1 MIGPHTLHM
10 QRPRAPADSLPMA
23 RRTCLWRRIAT
34 GALALW
40 VAALMGLPATADS
53 SLSVF
58 ASAHYH
64 IHTDLSRRQTVP
76 FGRHMDLLFD
86 QYERRFRRL
95 RDQNAAEPDSGN
107 PVYLLSTEQRYHSFL
122 HQLGIAAQNSGGM
135 FFVTREHHGVATWA
149 DGRNRATTRRTLQHE
164 GFHQFAF
171 DHFGRRL
178 PPWMN
183 EGLAQYFEDAV
194 LLERGFELGLAD
206 PDRITLI
213 RTALGDGSALPLA
226 SLFQLRGSDW
236 HQTLTTDESRAGL
249 LYAQAWSLVYYLI
262 HGEHGAYQPA
272 FESYLGLLGEGLEH
286 DDAFTRAFGKNA
298 KQKIE
303 SGWKRF
309 AAKQLP
315 DAVTVAAGRLA
326 FLAEALA
333 YKASRRESL
342 PRDLD
347 KLQVDLRT
355 RGFAITRTVQQ
366 LQLTYSADQPEL
378 FTYTRPGGQ
387 VSRFELLEPSGYGL
401 PPRITAPG
409 LTPEPN
415 IIWQRD
421 GSGDLTYDIVYR

>member
-1 MIGPHTLHM
+1 MARHIRHLRKIAAHTL
-10 QRPRAPADSLPMA
+10 
-23 RRTCLWRRIAT
+23 
-34 GALALW
+34 ALGI
-40 VAALMGLPATADS
+40 AALTAFTARPVQADPG
-53 SLSVF
+53 LSVF

-76 FGRHMDLLFD
+76 YGRHMDLLFD

-95 RDQNAAEPDSGN
+95 RAQNTAEKGSGN
-107 PVYLLSTEQRYHSFL
+107 PLYLLSTEQRYHHFL
-122 HQLGIAAQNSGGM
+122 HELGIAAQNSGGM
-135 FFVTREHHGVATWA
+135 FFVTRKHHGVATWA
-149 DGRNRATTRRTLQHE
+149 DGRSRATTRRTLQHE

-171 DHFGRRL
+171 EHFGRRL
-178 PPWMN
+178 PAWMN

-213 RTALGDGSALPLA
+213 RTALNDGTALPLA
-226 SLFQLRGSDW
+226 SLFQLQGSDW
-236 HQTLTTDESRAGL
+236 HQTLTTDQGRAGL

-272 FESYLGLLGEGLEH
+272 FEAYLGLLGEGMEH
-286 DDAFTRAFGKNA
+286 DSAFNRAFGSNA

-303 SGWKRF
+303 AGWKRF
-309 AAKQLP
+309 ASKQLP

-333 YKASRRESL
+333 YKASRRETM
-342 PRDLD
+342 PRALD
-347 KLQVDLRT
+347 QLQVDLRT

-366 LQLTYSADQPEL
+366 IELSYNADQPEL
-378 FTYTRPGGQ
+378 YTYTRPGGQ

-401 PPRITAPG
+401 PPRIAAPG

-415 IIWQRD
+415 ITWQRD
-421 GSGDLTYDIVYR
+421 GSGELMYDIVYR